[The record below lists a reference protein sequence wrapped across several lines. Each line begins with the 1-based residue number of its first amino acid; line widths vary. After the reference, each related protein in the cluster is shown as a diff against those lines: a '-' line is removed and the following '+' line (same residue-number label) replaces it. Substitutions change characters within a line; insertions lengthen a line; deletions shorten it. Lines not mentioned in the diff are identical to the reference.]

1 MVLYFQMS
9 EMSELLILP
18 KTKSKLI
25 YISILMDKRRHF
37 QRNHYINKRN
47 YIIGLTTKNSELTTD
62 ELIDLDK
69 YIRKLRPAI
78 KKTLSLYS
86 TTCQFQKTNKQVVIS
101 FN

>member
-25 YISILMDKRRHF
+25 YIYIVMDKRRHF

-47 YIIGLTTKNSELTTD
+47 HIIGLTNKNSELTTD

-78 KKTLSLYS
+78 KKTSNLYS